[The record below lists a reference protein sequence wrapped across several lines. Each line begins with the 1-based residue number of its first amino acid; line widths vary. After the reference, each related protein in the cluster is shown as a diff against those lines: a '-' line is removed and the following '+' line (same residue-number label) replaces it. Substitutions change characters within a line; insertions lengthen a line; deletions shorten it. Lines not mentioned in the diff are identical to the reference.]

1 MLQLLVDYGVPI
13 NLFVLMLVAGT
24 EITSADFAVLRQ
36 KPIAVLLG
44 SAGQLIILP
53 MIGLL
58 IVTVLSPSPAIAA
71 GIMLLTLCPGGGI
84 SNYYCYFARLDVLLS
99 AAVTALSTML
109 SLVTIPLWLRTLP
122 TLPVATND
130 LPAVPVGT
138 IIGQRL
144 IFMVLPLA
152 LGMGLRHGAPEWS
165 ERNRGRLR
173 SVSLTLICIL
183 LVLATWTIRTNL
195 ASLAAEILVAA
206 TTFVLA
212 AMTIGWIVG
221 FSLNRDDRAV
231 LVVESGVRNIAVA
244 LILGTALLPRDSF
257 GILATFLTGY
267 FVVEIAMML
276 FYARWLATRAALPNG

>member
-58 IVTVLSPSPAIAA
+58 ILTVLSPSPAIAA

-138 IIGQRL
+138 IIGQLL
-144 IFMVLPLA
+144 IFMVLPLG

-221 FSLNRDDRAV
+221 FALHRDDRAV

-276 FYARWLATRAALPNG
+276 FYARWLATRAALPS